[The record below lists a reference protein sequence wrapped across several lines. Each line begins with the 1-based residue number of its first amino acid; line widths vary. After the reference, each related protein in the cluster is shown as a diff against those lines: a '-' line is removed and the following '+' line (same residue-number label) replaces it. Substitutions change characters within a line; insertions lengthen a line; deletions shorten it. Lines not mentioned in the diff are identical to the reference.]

1 MESFIDR
8 RYRLLLFQC
17 CAKNPVFTGSPTNPK
32 WKLECPLC
40 GASGASLVWMP
51 SKSTFKFLCPASR
64 RQNCGVHAEFLILL
78 KMWNVRLFAQYLQ
91 QREEEG
97 STGPGF
103 NCPRLADAFPQ
114 GVPRAPQNPR
124 RGRCISQVD
133 GRSWNC
139 SSDTPGDPE
148 HLPQSQ
154 SRASSVQWSQDQCA
168 RSFSDQ

>member
-17 CAKNPVFTGSPTNPK
+17 CARNPVFTGSPTNPK

-51 SKSTFKFLCPASR
+51 SKNTFKFLCPASR
-64 RQNCGVHAEFLILL
+64 RQNCGVHAEFPILL

-114 GVPRAPQNPR
+114 GVPRAPQRTR
-124 RGRCISQVD
+124 RSQPNSQVQN
-133 GRSWNC
+133 RSKRPPKG
-139 SSDTPGDPE
+139 S
-148 HLPQSQ
+148 
-154 SRASSVQWSQDQCA
+154 
-168 RSFSDQ
+168 